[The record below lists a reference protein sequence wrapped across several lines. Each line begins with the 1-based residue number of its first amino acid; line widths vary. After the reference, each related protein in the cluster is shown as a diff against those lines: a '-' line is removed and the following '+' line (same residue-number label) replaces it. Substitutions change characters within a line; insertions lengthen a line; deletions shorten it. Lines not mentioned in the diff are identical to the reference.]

1 MARAYSTDYDLQVS
15 ELAERRKHPVARRI
29 IGAMV
34 QRGSPHSAILG
45 VLDFVSAIFAACEK
59 RRTHGHLALE
69 HVTGLRPKRTL
80 DRYMSL
86 LLDLDDGEGGKDFY
100 LVGGTLFVPHFR
112 HSVADMKRAEA
123 GWERTRQRRAEAQ
136 RKRRLAAR
144 CQTTPN
150 TMAPT
155 PTSEPFCEVK
165 PSDSSLR
172 EENPQDKDTA
182 WAELCALG
190 ERMEQAEAVG
200 VGCEQPQ
207 ETEAEL
213 RARLSLERTEAA
225 ARELEA
231 ERARSPVQPVAKA
244 PPLRGQLTQWGYR
257 PEWAARHRFTE
268 HELAMAVE
276 KIEAART
283 PLQNRA
289 GAVVATILRWR
300 TGQWQVAA

>member
-1 MARAYSTDYDLQVS
+1 
-15 ELAERRKHPVARRI
+15 
-29 IGAMV
+29 
-34 QRGSPHSAILG
+34 
-45 VLDFVSAIFAACEK
+45 
-59 RRTHGHLALE
+59 
-69 HVTGLRPKRTL
+69 
-80 DRYMSL
+80 
-86 LLDLDDGEGGKDFY
+86 
-100 LVGGTLFVPHFR
+100 
-112 HSVADMKRAEA
+112 
-123 GWERTRQRRAEAQ
+123 
-136 RKRRLAAR
+136 
-144 CQTTPN
+144 
-150 TMAPT
+150 
-155 PTSEPFCEVK
+155 
-165 PSDSSLR
+165 
-172 EENPQDKDTA
+172 
-182 WAELCALG
+182 
-190 ERMEQAEAVG
+190 MEQAEAVG

-213 RARLSLERTEAA
+213 RARLSLERTEAD